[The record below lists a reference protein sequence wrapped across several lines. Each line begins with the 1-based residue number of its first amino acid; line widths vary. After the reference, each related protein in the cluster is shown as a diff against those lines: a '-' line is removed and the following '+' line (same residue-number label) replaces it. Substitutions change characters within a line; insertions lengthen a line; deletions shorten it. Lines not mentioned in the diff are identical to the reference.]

1 MTLFEH
7 LKSILHANAFTSH
20 VYSVFVDESI
30 DQTME
35 QHLIVYCCHLGPQGR
50 GFQMTF
56 SLELLAIKD
65 TRRKN
70 MLNALFSC
78 LEKLCLN

>member
-1 MTLFEH
+1 MALFEH
-7 LKSILHANAFTSH
+7 LKSILHVNASTSH
-20 VYSVFVDESI
+20 VYYVFVDKSI

-56 SLELLAIKD
+56 SLELLAIED
-65 TRRKN
+65 TRKN
-70 MLNALFSC
+70 KMFIALFSC
-78 LEKLCLN
+78 LEKLC

>member
-1 MTLFEH
+1 VALFEH
-7 LKSILHANAFTSH
+7 LKSILRVNASTSR
-20 VYSVFVDESI
+20 VCSSFVDESI

-35 QHLIVYCCHLGPQGR
+35 QHLIVYCCDLGPQGK

-70 MLNALFSC
+70 LFNALFSC
-78 LEKLCLN
+78 LEKLS

>member
-1 MTLFEH
+1 VTLLEH
-7 LKSILHANAFTSH
+7 LKSILHANASTSH
-20 VYSVFVDESI
+20 VHSVFVDESI
-30 DQTME
+30 DQNHE

-56 SLELLAIKD
+56 FFGVIKD
-65 TRRKN
+65 TRRKS